1 MTVLH
6 TLIATLEARGARAN
20 LVGGCVRDELLGL
33 VPNDFDIEVFNLGLA
48 DVLATL
54 LTFGKVGINGAS
66 YQVIELRTP
75 EGESFHISLPRR
87 DRKVALG
94 HGGIEATT
102 DAGMDE
108 KEAAARRD
116 YTMNAISRASDG
128 YVHDPYDG
136 RQDLRQRILRHVS
149 PAFAEDPLRV
159 LRGMQFA
166 ARFGL
171 TAAPET
177 VALCRSLRGEYHTLS
192 ASRIWGE
199 WEKWSRS
206 AVPSRGLAFL
216 YRTGWLAFYPELAAL
231 VGVPQDA
238 RFHPE
243 GSAFRHTAHVCD
255 QAAAIARR
263 EGLDNE
269 AYSTLVFAALCHDMG
284 KAVTTEIHP
293 DGHVTSRGHAEAGVA
308 LAESFM
314 RRIGAPCR
322 RDNPSG
328 MVKAVMALTQEHMI
342 LNGGEPT
349 KTTARRLLA
358 RLDAD
363 PQLLF
368 HLIEADCSGRPPR
381 PVGMPAR
388 GERLRQLVNEIG
400 ATVPP
405 LLRGRDLLGCGWTG
419 GPHMGRVLRIVY
431 ERQLDGHI
439 TNLAEALE
447 AAHALAAA
455 A

>member
-20 LVGGCVRDELLGL
+20 LVGGCIRDELLGL
-33 VPNDFDIEVFNLGLA
+33 VPNDFDIEVFDLSLA

-171 TAAPET
+171 TAA
-177 VALCRSLRGEYHTLS
+177 
-192 ASRIWGE
+192 
-199 WEKWSRS
+199 
-206 AVPSRGLAFL
+206 
-216 YRTGWLAFYPELAAL
+216 
-231 VGVPQDA
+231 
-238 RFHPE
+238 
-243 GSAFRHTAHVCD
+243 
-255 QAAAIARR
+255 
-263 EGLDNE
+263 
-269 AYSTLVFAALCHDMG
+269 
-284 KAVTTEIHP
+284 
-293 DGHVTSRGHAEAGVA
+293 
-308 LAESFM
+308 
-314 RRIGAPCR
+314 
-322 RDNPSG
+322 
-328 MVKAVMALTQEHMI
+328 
-342 LNGGEPT
+342 
-349 KTTARRLLA
+349 
-358 RLDAD
+358 
-363 PQLLF
+363 
-368 HLIEADCSGRPPR
+368 
-381 PVGMPAR
+381 
-388 GERLRQLVNEIG
+388 
-400 ATVPP
+400 
-405 LLRGRDLLGCGWTG
+405 
-419 GPHMGRVLRIVY
+419 
-431 ERQLDGHI
+431 
-439 TNLAEALE
+439 
-447 AAHALAAA
+447 
-455 A
+455 